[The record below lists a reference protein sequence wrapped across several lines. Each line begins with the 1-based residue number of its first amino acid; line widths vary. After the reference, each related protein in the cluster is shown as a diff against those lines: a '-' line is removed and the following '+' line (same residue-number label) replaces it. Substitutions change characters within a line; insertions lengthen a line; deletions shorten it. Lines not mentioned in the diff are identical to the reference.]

1 MAPSPAL
8 TKVRKR
14 KRSQHDKLDSSFD
27 IPEAPSQRLIET
39 EWWHDLV
46 QRLSPSLKDLGTPG
60 QDIDYF
66 RSFFRVSRTTFD
78 YICSLVRQDL
88 VSRPPS
94 GLINIEGRLL
104 TVEKQVAI
112 ALRRLGSG
120 DPQVSVGEQVG
131 VGQSTVSQV
140 TWRFVESMEERGKH
154 HLKWPDA
161 EELDTIKAR
170 FEQLGMPGCC
180 GAIDITHMVMT
191 LPAVESSADWYDRE
205 KNYSMALQ
213 VVVDPSLRFR
223 DILTGWPGGMNE
235 LQLIRNCAFFR
246 LCEGR
251 QRLQGPPKQ
260 LSEGRQIREYIVGDL
275 GYPLLPWLLTPYQE
289 KDLAGAATNNFNRK
303 QAAAVSIAE
312 TALARLKGT
321 WRILHRVMWRPDKHK
336 LPRIVLVCCL
346 LHNIIIDQGND
357 VLPGVVLP
365 DHHDKSYR
373 QQICQY
379 VDPQG
384 QAMRDTLAGY
394 MQEHK

>member
-1 MAPSPAL
+1 MAPSMAPSKA
-8 TKVRKR
+8 RKR
-14 KRSQHDKLDSSFD
+14 KRGQHDKLEASFVV
-27 IPEAPSQRLIET
+27 PEAPSQRLIES

-46 QRLSPSLKDLGTPG
+46 QRLSPTIKDPGPSG
-60 QDIDYF
+60 QDPDYF
-66 RSFFRVSRTTFD
+66 RSFFRVSRKTFD

-140 TWRFVESMEERGKH
+140 TWRFVESMEERGRH
-154 HLKWPDA
+154 HLNWPDA
-161 EELDTIKAR
+161 QELEKIKAE
-170 FEQLGMPGCC
+170 FEQLGMPNCC
-180 GAIDITHMVMT
+180 GAIDVTHMLMT
-191 LPAVESSADWYDRE
+191 LPSVESSADWYDKE

-223 DILTGWPGGMNE
+223 DILTGWPGSMNE
-235 LQLIRNCAFFR
+235 LRLLRNCAFFR
-246 LCEGR
+246 LCESG
-251 QRLQGPPKQ
+251 QRLNGPPKR
-260 LSEGRQIREYIVGDL
+260 LAEGEEICDFIVGDL
-275 GYPLLPWLLTPYQE
+275 GYPLLPWLLTPFQE
-289 KDLAGAATNNFNRK
+289 KDLTDANTSYNKRHAS
-303 QAAAVSIAE
+303 AVAMAE
-312 TALARLKGT
+312 NALARLKGT

-346 LHNIIIDQGND
+346 LHNIMLDHGD
-357 VLPGVVLP
+357 ELLPGVALP
-365 DHHDKSYR
+365 DYHDKGYK

-384 QAMRDTLAGY
+384 KVARDTLAGFLHEY
-394 MQEHK
+394 Q